1 MAHHSRKLAHVF
13 GQWVLFG
20 QSRFVA
26 ALLMLCGNSVCL
38 HIAITVCIGMLTRRR
53 WSLLDQG
60 IHLLDS
66 GICSFDS
73 VFSACYLM
81 FLAASYTII
90 FLGHPSWKFGLRS
103 YSPFSARIVLMLLVF
118 QHLASSI
125 LPHAT
130 LSMSSSHSSAALC
143 YSLFEYRPIVWFYS
157 ATCSPLPQRVAF
169 PAEEGR
175 CYS

>member
-1 MAHHSRKLAHVF
+1 MKNRLPRKVAH
-13 GQWVLFG
+13 LFG
-20 QSRFVA
+20 QTLQF
-26 ALLMLCGNSVCL
+26 G
-38 HIAITVCIGMLTRRR
+38 IAITVCIGMLTRRR

-118 QHLASSI
+118 QHLASNI

-130 LSMSSSHSSAALC
+130 RSMSSSHYSAALC